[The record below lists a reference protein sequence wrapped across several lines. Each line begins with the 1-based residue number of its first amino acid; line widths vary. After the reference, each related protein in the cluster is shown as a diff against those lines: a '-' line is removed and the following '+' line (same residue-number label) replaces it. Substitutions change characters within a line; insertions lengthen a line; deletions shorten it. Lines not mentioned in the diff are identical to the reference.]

1 MMECVNLSV
10 LLSLVADASNF
21 VVTESS
27 SIFIFNFQ
35 YANQLHTLNPSVNKM
50 SISFVQDFSPSA
62 LWDVFAWKNRQ

>member
-27 SIFIFNFQ
+27 SIFMKR
-35 YANQLHTLNPSVNKM
+35 NQLHTLNPSVNKM